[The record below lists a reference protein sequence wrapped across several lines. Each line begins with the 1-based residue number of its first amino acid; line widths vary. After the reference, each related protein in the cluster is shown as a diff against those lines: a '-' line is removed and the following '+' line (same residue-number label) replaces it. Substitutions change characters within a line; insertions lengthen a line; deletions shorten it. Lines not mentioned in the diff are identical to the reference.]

1 MTIPRITLF
10 GLALTFSV
18 TAAAETTGNE
28 FNPAISLILDGRYAD
43 FDDDGFELPGFQIGG
58 EAGLPEKG
66 FSLGHTELTASA
78 SIDQTLYGEF
88 TAALEEGAVEIEE
101 AYVETLGLGGGV
113 TLRGGRF
120 FSGFGYLNDIHDH
133 AQDFTQTPLVYQ
145 AMFGGHLGDDG
156 VQLRWIAPTDLW
168 LELGGELLSGQTF
181 PGGENEDAN
190 KGAVLFGRLGG
201 DLGDS
206 WSWRAGSSYYT
217 SEFDVREAGGH
228 DHGHGGGDADNELL
242 DGEADVA
249 GLDAVFKW
257 APGGNATERNL
268 TLSAEYLL
276 REENGEAEFT
286 EDGNTGTANYDGE
299 QSAWYVSAVYQW
311 QPRWRAGVRYERLSA
326 DNDLDDFTVE
336 SGALDFDEFAEE
348 SGLGDGDDPERTSLM
363 VDYSPSEFSRF
374 RVQFDRDEFSG
385 DTEER
390 VYLQYTVALGAH
402 GAHGY

>member
-1 MTIPRITLF
+1 MTL
-10 GLALTFSV
+10 SV
-18 TAAAETTGNE
+18 SAAAQTTGNE
-28 FNPAISLILDGRYAD
+28 FNPAISLILDGRYSD
-43 FDDDGFELPGFQIGG
+43 FDHDDFELPGFQIGG

-88 TAALEEGAVEIEE
+88 TAALEEDTVEIEE

-120 FSGFGYLNDIHDH
+120 FSGFGYLNDVHDH
-133 AQDFTQTPLVYQ
+133 AQDFTQTPLSYQ

-168 LELGGELLSGQTF
+168 LELGGELLSGQSF

-190 KGAVLFGRLGG
+190 NGAVLFGRLGG
-201 DLGDS
+201 DLGDL

-228 DHGHGGGDADNELL
+228 GHGHGGGDADNELL
-242 DGEADVA
+242 DGEVDVV

-268 TLSAEYLL
+268 TLSAEHLL
-276 REENGEAEFT
+276 RDESGEAEFT
-286 EDGNTGTANYDGE
+286 EDGNTGTADYTGE

-326 DNDLDDFTVE
+326 DNDLENYTVE
-336 SGALDFDEFAEE
+336 AGALDFDEFADE

-363 VDYSPSEFSRF
+363 VDYAPSEFSRF
-374 RVQFDRDEFSG
+374 RMQFDRDEFGG
-385 DTEER
+385 DTEDR
-390 VYLQYTVALGAH
+390 VYLQYSVSLGAH